1 MLTFTYAWQANISVL
16 IFASNQKTLG
26 FMQNY
31 AQMFGSV
38 ARIIGGFGG
47 LQLLSFSMTLKPF
60 FCKSLEFTS

>member
-1 MLTFTYAWQANISVL
+1 MLTFTYSWQANISVL

-31 AQMFGSV
+31 AQMFASV

-47 LQLLSFSMTLKPF
+47 L
-60 FCKSLEFTS
+60 